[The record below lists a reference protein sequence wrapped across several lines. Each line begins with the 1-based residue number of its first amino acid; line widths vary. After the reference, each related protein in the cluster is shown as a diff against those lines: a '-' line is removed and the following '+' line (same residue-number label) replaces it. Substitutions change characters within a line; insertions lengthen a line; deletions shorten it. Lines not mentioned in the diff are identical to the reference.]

1 MLEKVKKYIEDKHL
15 LKPLSTVVV
24 GVSGGM
30 DSMALLDILTLLDYR
45 CIAAHCNFHLRGEE
59 SDRDAEFVK
68 NWCKNVDIEFI
79 SVDFDTL
86 AYARDKKISIE
97 MAARELRYQWFEL
110 VRQKFEA
117 EVIAV
122 AHHRDDAIET
132 VLLNL
137 LRGTGIKGL
146 TGISP
151 KKGNIVRPLLCVLRN
166 EIEQYLDERN
176 IPFVTDSTNYDD
188 TITRNYLRLNVIPML
203 EKLNPSAK
211 NAIFRTSQNIAEAY
225 NIYENAIETLK
236 KEVMIGEKI
245 SIEKLKNTPS
255 PVSVLFEILSSFGFN
270 SSVVEDII
278 DNLDTTSGKVF
289 FSERYRVIKDRQYLL
304 LSKIA
309 DCNNFDTEI
318 IIYEGM
324 TEILYPIH
332 LKINVVNINSI
343 EVNKSGRFLF
353 SDAEKVRFPLKLRK
367 WKDGDWFV
375 PFGMKGK
382 KKLSDYFT
390 DCKFDLLEK
399 ENQWI
404 LESDGQIIWIVGKR
418 NDERFKVSDHTNKV
432 LMIEWVE

>member
-15 LKPLSTVVV
+15 LKPSSTVVV

-68 NWCKNVDIEFI
+68 NWCKNVDIEFT

-117 EVIAV
+117 EAIAV
-122 AHHRDDAIET
+122 AHHRDDDIET

-151 KKGNIVRPLLCVLRN
+151 KKGNIVRPLLCVSRN
-166 EIEQYLDERN
+166 EIEQYLNERN

-225 NIYENAIETLK
+225 NIYEKAIETLK
-236 KEVMIGEKI
+236 KEVMIGEKV

-255 PVSVLFEILSSFGFN
+255 PLSVLFEILVPLGFN
-270 SSVVEDII
+270 ASVVEDII
-278 DNLDTTSGKVF
+278 DNLNSSSGKVF
-289 FSERYRVIKDRQYLL
+289 LSTQYRVIKDRQFLL

-309 DCNNFDTEI
+309 DANNIGYEI
-318 IIYEGM
+318 FIHEG
-324 TEILYPIH
+324 TNEILSPIH
-332 LKINVVNINSI
+332 LKISVVNKNIIN
-343 EVNKSGRFLF
+343 VNKPGRFLF

-367 WKDGDWFV
+367 WKEGDWFV

-418 NDERFKVSDHTNKV
+418 NDERFKVSDHTNNV

>member
-1 MLEKVKKYIEDKHL
+1 MLEKVKKYIDDKQL
-15 LKPLSTVVV
+15 LNPSSTVVV

-30 DSMALLDILTLLDYR
+30 DSMALLDILTLLSYR

-68 NWCKNVDIEFI
+68 NWCKNVDIEFT

-97 MAARELRYQWFEL
+97 MAARELRYQWFEI
-110 VRQKFEA
+110 VRQKYEA

-151 KKGNIVRPLLCVLRN
+151 KKGNIVRPLLCVSRN
-166 EIEQYLDERN
+166 EIEQYLNERN

-211 NAIFRTSQNIAEAY
+211 NAIFRTSQNVGEAY
-225 NIYENAIETLK
+225 HIYEDAIEKLK
-236 KEVMIGEKI
+236 KEVMNGEKI

-289 FSERYRVIKDRQYLL
+289 FSERYQVIKDRQYLL
-304 LSKIA
+304 LSKIS
-309 DCNNFDTEI
+309 DSNNFDTEI

-343 EVNKSGRFLF
+343 EVNKSGRFLL

-367 WKDGDWFV
+367 WKEGDWFV

-399 ENQWI
+399 ERQWI
-404 LESDGQIIWIVGKR
+404 LESDGRIVWIVGKR
-418 NDERFKVSDHTNKV
+418 NDERFKVSDHTNNV

>member
-1 MLEKVKKYIEDKHL
+1 

-68 NWCKNVDIEFI
+68 NWCKNVDIEFT

-117 EVIAV
+117 EAIAV

-151 KKGNIVRPLLCVLRN
+151 KKGNIVRPLLCVSRN

-418 NDERFKVSDHTNKV
+418 NDERFKVSDHTNNV

>member
-1 MLEKVKKYIEDKHL
+1 MLEKVKKYIDDKHL
-15 LKPLSTVVV
+15 LNSSSTVVV
-24 GVSGGM
+24 GVSGGT
-30 DSMALLDILTLLDYR
+30 DSMALLDILSLLNYR

-59 SDRDAEFVK
+59 SNRDAEFVE
-68 NWCKNVDIEFI
+68 NWCKNVDTEFTSI
-79 SVDFDTL
+79 DFDTHE
-86 AYARDKKISIE
+86 YARNKKISIE
-97 MAARELRYQWFEL
+97 MAARELRYEWFEI
-110 VRQKFEA
+110 VRQQYEA
-117 EVIAV
+117 DAIAV
-122 AHHRDDAIET
+122 AHHCDDAAET

-137 LRGTGIKGL
+137 LRGTGIRGL

-151 KKGNIVRPLLCVLRN
+151 KKGNIIRPFLCVSRN
-166 EIEQYLDERN
+166 EIEEYLKERN

-188 TITRNYLRLNVIPML
+188 IITRNYLRLNVIPMM

-225 NIYENAIETLK
+225 NIYENAIETLI
-236 KEVMIGEKI
+236 KEVMSGEKI

-255 PVSVLFEILSSFGFN
+255 PISVLFEILAPLGFN

-278 DNLDTTSGKVF
+278 DNLNSSSGKVF
-289 FSERYRVIKDRQYLL
+289 LSKQYRVIKDRQFLL

-309 DCNNFDTEI
+309 DKNNIDS
-318 IIYEGM
+318 
-324 TEILYPIH
+324 EILIHEGTNEILWPIH
-332 LKINVVNINSI
+332 LKITVVNKNAID
-343 EVNKSGRFLF
+343 VNKQGRFLF
-353 SDAEKVRFPLKLRK
+353 SDAGEVRFPLKLRK

-375 PFGMKGK
+375 PFGMKGR

-404 LESDGQIIWIVGKR
+404 LESDGQIVWIVGKR
-418 NDERFKVSDHTNKV
+418 NDERFKVSEHTDNV

>member
-1 MLEKVKKYIEDKHL
+1 MLEKVKKYIDDKQL
-15 LKPLSTVVV
+15 LNPSSTVVV

-30 DSMALLDILTLLDYR
+30 DSMALLDILTLLSYR

-68 NWCKNVDIEFI
+68 NWCKNVDIEFT

-97 MAARELRYQWFEL
+97 MAARELRYQWFEI
-110 VRQKFEA
+110 VRQKYEA

-151 KKGNIVRPLLCVLRN
+151 KKGNIVRPLLCVSRN
-166 EIEQYLDERN
+166 EIEQYLNERN

-211 NAIFRTSQNIAEAY
+211 NAIFRTSQNVGEAY
-225 NIYENAIETLK
+225 HIYEDAIEKLK
-236 KEVMIGEKI
+236 KEVMNGEKI

-289 FSERYRVIKDRQYLL
+289 LSTQYRVIKDRQFLL
-304 LSKIA
+304 LSKIGDA
-309 DCNNFDTEI
+309 SNIGYEI
-318 IIYEGM
+318 FIHEG
-324 TEILYPIH
+324 TNEILFPIH
-332 LKINVVNINSI
+332 LKISVVNKNTIN
-343 EVNKSGRFLF
+343 VNKPGRFLF

-367 WKDGDWFV
+367 WKEGDWFV

-418 NDERFKVSDHTNKV
+418 NDERFKVSDHTNNV

>member
-1 MLEKVKKYIEDKHL
+1 
-15 LKPLSTVVV
+15 
-24 GVSGGM
+24 
-30 DSMALLDILTLLDYR
+30 
-45 CIAAHCNFHLRGEE
+45 
-59 SDRDAEFVK
+59 
-68 NWCKNVDIEFI
+68 
-79 SVDFDTL
+79 
-86 AYARDKKISIE
+86 
-97 MAARELRYQWFEL
+97 
-110 VRQKFEA
+110 
-117 EVIAV
+117 
-122 AHHRDDAIET
+122 
-132 VLLNL
+132 
-137 LRGTGIKGL
+137 
-146 TGISP
+146 
-151 KKGNIVRPLLCVLRN
+151 
-166 EIEQYLDERN
+166 
-176 IPFVTDSTNYDD
+176 
-188 TITRNYLRLNVIPML
+188 ML

-211 NAIFRTSQNIAEAY
+211 NAIFRTFQNVGEAY
-225 NIYENAIETLK
+225 HIYEDAIEKLK
-236 KEVMIGEKI
+236 KEVMNGEKI

-289 FSERYRVIKDRQYLL
+289 FSERYRVIKDRQYLV
-304 LSKIA
+304 LSEIA
-309 DCNNFDTEI
+309 DSNNFDTEI

-343 EVNKSGRFLF
+343 EMNKSGRFLF

-367 WKDGDWFV
+367 WKEGDWFV

-418 NDERFKVSDHTNKV
+418 NDERFKVSDHTNNV

>member
-1 MLEKVKKYIEDKHL
+1 MLEKVKKYIDEKHL
-15 LKPLSTVVV
+15 LNPLSTVVV

-30 DSMALLDILTLLDYR
+30 DSMTLLDILTSLNYR
-45 CIAAHCNFHLRGEE
+45 CIVAHCNFHLRGEE

-68 NWCKNVDIEFI
+68 NWCKNINAEFTSI
-79 SVDFDTL
+79 DFDTQE
-86 AYARDKKISIE
+86 YARSKKISIE
-97 MAARELRYQWFEL
+97 MAARELRYEWFEI
-110 VRQKFEA
+110 VRQQYGA
-117 EVIAV
+117 DAIAV
-122 AHHRDDAIET
+122 AHHCDDAAET

-137 LRGTGIKGL
+137 LRGTGIRGL

-151 KKGNIVRPLLCVLRN
+151 KKGNIVRPLLCVSRN
-166 EIEQYLDERN
+166 EIDEYLKERN
-176 IPFVTDSTNYDD
+176 IPNVMDSTNRDD
-188 TITRNYLRLNVIPML
+188 AITRNYLRLNVIPML

-225 NIYENAIETLK
+225 YIYENAIETLI

-255 PVSVLFEILSSFGFN
+255 PISVLFEILAPLGFN

-278 DNLDTTSGKVF
+278 DNLNSSSGKVF
-289 FSERYRVIKDRQYLL
+289 LSKQYRIIKDRQFLL
-304 LSKIA
+304 LSKIPDA
-309 DCNNFDTEI
+309 NNFDSEI
-318 IIYEGM
+318 LIYEG
-324 TEILYPIH
+324 TNEILSPIH
-332 LKINVVNINSI
+332 LKINVVNKNAIN
-343 EVNKSGRFLF
+343 VNKAGRFLF
-353 SDAEKVRFPLKLRK
+353 SDAEKVHFPLKLRK

-375 PFGMKGK
+375 PFGMKGR

-418 NDERFKVSDHTNKV
+418 NDERFKVSDHTDNV

>member
-1 MLEKVKKYIEDKHL
+1 
-15 LKPLSTVVV
+15 
-24 GVSGGM
+24 
-30 DSMALLDILTLLDYR
+30 
-45 CIAAHCNFHLRGEE
+45 
-59 SDRDAEFVK
+59 
-68 NWCKNVDIEFI
+68 
-79 SVDFDTL
+79 
-86 AYARDKKISIE
+86 
-97 MAARELRYQWFEL
+97 LRYQWFEL

-166 EIEQYLDERN
+166 EIEQYLNERN

-188 TITRNYLRLNVIPML
+188 TITRNYLRLNVIPMI

-211 NAIFRTSQNIAEAY
+211 NAIFRTTQNVGEAY

-236 KEVMIGEKI
+236 KGVMSGEKI
-245 SIEKLKNTPS
+245 SIEKLKKTPS
-255 PVSVLFEILSSFGFN
+255 PVSVLFEILSPLGFN

-278 DNLDTTSGKVF
+278 DNLNSSSGKVF
-289 FSERYRVIKDRQYLL
+289 LSKQYRVIKDRHFLL

-309 DCNNFDTEI
+309 DTNNSDS
-318 IIYEGM
+318 
-324 TEILYPIH
+324 EILIHEGTNEILWPIH
-332 LKINVVNINSI
+332 LKISVVNKNKID
-343 EVNKSGRFLF
+343 VNKPGRFLF

-367 WKDGDWFV
+367 WKEGDWFV

-399 ENQWI
+399 ESQWI
-404 LESDGQIIWIVGKR
+404 LESEGQIVWIVGKR
-418 NDERFKVSDHTNKV
+418 NDERFKVSDHTDNV

>member
-1 MLEKVKKYIEDKHL
+1 MLEKVKKYIDEKHL
-15 LKPLSTVVV
+15 LNPLSTVVV

-30 DSMALLDILTLLDYR
+30 DSMTLLDILTSLNYR
-45 CIAAHCNFHLRGEE
+45 CIVAHCNFHLRGEE

-68 NWCKNVDIEFI
+68 NWCKNINAEFTSI
-79 SVDFDTL
+79 DFDTQE
-86 AYARDKKISIE
+86 YARSKKISIE
-97 MAARELRYQWFEL
+97 MAARELRYEWFEI
-110 VRQKFEA
+110 VRQQYGA
-117 EVIAV
+117 DAIAV
-122 AHHRDDAIET
+122 AHHCDDAAET

-137 LRGTGIKGL
+137 LRGTGIRGL

-151 KKGNIVRPLLCVLRN
+151 KKGNIVRPLLCVSRN
-166 EIEQYLDERN
+166 EIEEYLKERN
-176 IPFVTDSTNYDD
+176 IPNVMDSTNRDD
-188 TITRNYLRLNVIPML
+188 AITRNYLRLNVIPML

-225 NIYENAIETLK
+225 YIYENAIETLIK
-236 KEVMIGEKI
+236 GVMIGEKI

-255 PVSVLFEILSSFGFN
+255 PISVLFEILAPLGFN

-278 DNLDTTSGKVF
+278 DNLNSSSGKVF
-289 FSERYRVIKDRQYLL
+289 LSKQYRIIKDRQFLL
-304 LSKIA
+304 LSKIPDA
-309 DCNNFDTEI
+309 NNFDSEI
-318 IIYEGM
+318 LIYEG
-324 TEILYPIH
+324 TNEILSPIH
-332 LKINVVNINSI
+332 LKINVVNKNAIN
-343 EVNKSGRFLF
+343 VNKACRFLF
-353 SDAEKVRFPLKLRK
+353 SDAEKVHFPLKLRK

-375 PFGMKGK
+375 PFGMKGR

-418 NDERFKVSDHTNKV
+418 NDERFKVSDHTDNV

>member
-15 LKPLSTVVV
+15 LKPSSTVVV

-68 NWCKNVDIEFI
+68 NWCKNVDIEFT
-79 SVDFDTL
+79 SVDFDTV

-117 EVIAV
+117 EAIAV

-151 KKGNIVRPLLCVLRN
+151 KKGNIVRPLLCVSRN

-203 EKLNPSAK
+203 KKLNPSAK

-255 PVSVLFEILSSFGFN
+255 PLSVLFEILAPLGFN
-270 SSVVEDII
+270 ASVVKDII
-278 DNLDTTSGKVF
+278 DNLNSSSGKVF
-289 FSERYRVIKDRQYLL
+289 LSTQYRVIKDRQFLL
-304 LSKIA
+304 LSKIGDA
-309 DCNNFDTEI
+309 SNIGYEI
-318 IIYEGM
+318 FIHEG
-324 TEILYPIH
+324 TNEILFPIH
-332 LKINVVNINSI
+332 LKISVVNKNTIY
-343 EVNKSGRFLF
+343 VNKPGRFLF

-418 NDERFKVSDHTNKV
+418 NDERFKVSDHTNNV

>member
-1 MLEKVKKYIEDKHL
+1 MLEKVKKYIDDKHL
-15 LKPLSTVVV
+15 LKSSSTVVV
-24 GVSGGM
+24 GVSGGT
-30 DSMALLDILTLLDYR
+30 DSMALLDILSLLNYR

-59 SDRDAEFVK
+59 SNRDAEFVE
-68 NWCKNVDIEFI
+68 NWCKNVDTEFTSI
-79 SVDFDTL
+79 DFDTHE
-86 AYARDKKISIE
+86 YARNKKISIE
-97 MAARELRYQWFEL
+97 MAARELRYEWFEI
-110 VRQKFEA
+110 VRQQYEA
-117 EVIAV
+117 DAIAV
-122 AHHRDDAIET
+122 AHHCDDAAET

-137 LRGTGIKGL
+137 LRGTGIRGL

-151 KKGNIVRPLLCVLRN
+151 KKGNIIRPFLCVSRN
-166 EIEQYLDERN
+166 EIEEYLKERN

-188 TITRNYLRLNVIPML
+188 IITRNYLRLNVIPMM

-225 NIYENAIETLK
+225 NIYENAIETLI
-236 KEVMIGEKI
+236 KEVMSGEKI

-255 PVSVLFEILSSFGFN
+255 PISVLFEILAPLGFN

-278 DNLDTTSGKVF
+278 DNLNSSSGKVF
-289 FSERYRVIKDRQYLL
+289 LSKQYRVIKDRQFLL

-309 DCNNFDTEI
+309 DKNNIDS
-318 IIYEGM
+318 
-324 TEILYPIH
+324 EILIHEGTNEILWPIH
-332 LKINVVNINSI
+332 LKITVVNKNAID
-343 EVNKSGRFLF
+343 VNKQGRFLF
-353 SDAEKVRFPLKLRK
+353 SDAGEVRFPLKLRK

-375 PFGMKGK
+375 PFGMKGR

-404 LESDGQIIWIVGKR
+404 LESDGQIVWIVGKR
-418 NDERFKVSDHTNKV
+418 NDERFKVSEHTDNV